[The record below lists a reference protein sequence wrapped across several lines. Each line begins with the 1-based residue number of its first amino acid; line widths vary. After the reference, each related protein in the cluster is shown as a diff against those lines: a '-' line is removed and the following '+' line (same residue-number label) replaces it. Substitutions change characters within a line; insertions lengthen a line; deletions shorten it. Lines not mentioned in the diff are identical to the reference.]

1 MGLGLPEGVM
11 TTGKSGLRA
20 GMLAKESG
28 VEVAGAS
35 VLKEQGEGLGC
46 ILRFWKKMGVWVIT
60 TKGLD

>member
-1 MGLGLPEGVM
+1 M

-35 VLKEQGEGLGC
+35 VLKEQGERLEC